1 MFQGQC
7 PKGGVIKWAADLKE
21 VLKMEKRLSC
31 RDVGTDCDF
40 VACGKTE
47 EEIFRKA
54 SEHARTAHNMSE
66 IPKDLYEKARSA
78 IRDVEKC

>member
-1 MFQGQC
+1 LRSAFAFAS
-7 PKGGVIKWAADLKE
+7 ILKE
-21 VLKMEKRLSC
+21 VFIMEKRLSC

-47 EEIFRKA
+47 EEVLRIGA
-54 SEHARTAHNMSE
+54 EHARTHHHMTE
-66 IPKDLYEKARSA
+66 ISKEMQEKARSA